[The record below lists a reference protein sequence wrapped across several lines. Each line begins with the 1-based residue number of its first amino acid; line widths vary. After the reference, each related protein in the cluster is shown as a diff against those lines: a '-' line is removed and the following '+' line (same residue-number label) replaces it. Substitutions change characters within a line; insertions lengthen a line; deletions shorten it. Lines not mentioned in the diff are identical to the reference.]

1 MVPFFVGKI
10 KPKILFVIAQT
21 ITTFAILTICI
32 YSFIRRFYGTTLNE
46 EIETPSPSYHATSN
60 IELFSW
66 IPLVGIIIINVLRG
80 AGIEPVI
87 HILINEMFPTEIRTL
102 AIGITQSGFL
112 LSGFT
117 SVKMFPTLK
126 ESLGLDGTCL
136 LYSLISFFVILWG
149 AYTIPD
155 NRGKSLV
162 KVEENITKIMK
173 STIQLKDLNM
183 VEKNLIIK
191 SNGHTETER
200 RL

>member
-21 ITTFAILTICI
+21 ITTLAILTICI

-87 HILINEMFPTEIRTL
+87 HILLNEMFPTEIRTL

-117 SVKMFPTLK
+117 HYNYRPHD
-126 ESLGLDGTCL
+126 E
-136 LYSLISFFVILWG
+136 
-149 AYTIPD
+149 
-155 NRGKSLV
+155 
-162 KVEENITKIMK
+162 
-173 STIQLKDLNM
+173 
-183 VEKNLIIK
+183 
-191 SNGHTETER
+191 
-200 RL
+200 

>member
-21 ITTFAILTICI
+21 ITTLAILTICI
-32 YSFIRRFYGTTLNE
+32 YSFIRRFYGTTLND
-46 EIETPSPSYHATSN
+46 EIESSN

-87 HILINEMFPTEIRTL
+87 HILLNEMFPTEIRTL

-173 STIQLKDLNM
+173 STIQVKDINM
-183 VEKNLIIK
+183 VEKNSIIK

>member
-21 ITTFAILTICI
+21 ITTLAILTICI

-60 IELFSW
+60 IELISW

-87 HILINEMFPTEIRTL
+87 HILLNEMFPTEIRTL

-173 STIQLKDLNM
+173 STIQMKDINM

>member
-21 ITTFAILTICI
+21 VTTLAILTICI
-32 YSFIRRFYGTTLNE
+32 YSFIRRFYGTTLND
-46 EIETPSPSYHATSN
+46 EIESSN

-87 HILINEMFPTEIRTL
+87 HILLNEMFPTEIRTL

-173 STIQLKDLNM
+173 STIQVKDINM
-183 VEKNLIIK
+183 VEKNSIIK